1 MMLYSIQVI
10 RFYHLAY
17 SVIKMVIKYCY
28 LGKLWQQ
35 KEIQNT
41 IKIDHAVHASYVAKQ
56 FLITHTMGDG
66 KRRRKHFSGSTGK
79 VTLKVVVVY
88 VWLHQKEANRTH
100 QVGYKPKWSNVL
112 TLGSGIENEEDKS
125 CAYPSCTNSQVI
137 APSFASQ
144 SEIIFF
150 CKFKKNQYHQFFY
163 VQCIIKNCIN
173 K

>member
-79 VTLKVVVVY
+79 ATLSSCVCVA
-88 VWLHQKEANRTH
+88 HQKEANRTH
-100 QVGYKPKWSNVL
+100 QAGYKPKWSNVL
-112 TLGSGIENEEDKS
+112 TSGSGIENEEDKL

-150 CKFKKNQYHQFFY
+150 LHIQEEP
-163 VQCIIKNCIN
+163 VAIINSFMFN
-173 K
+173 AL